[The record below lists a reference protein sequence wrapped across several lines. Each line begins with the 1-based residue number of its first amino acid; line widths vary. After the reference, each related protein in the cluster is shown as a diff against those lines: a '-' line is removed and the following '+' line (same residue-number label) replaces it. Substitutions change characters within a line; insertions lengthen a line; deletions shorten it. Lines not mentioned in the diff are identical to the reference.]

1 MDITVLNPVDIV
13 SVPLNVIPL
22 TDVVSMDVNL
32 AGNQRLNVI
41 SVGGILLLPYY
52 IQTLSMLYNAFPK
65 KL

>member
-1 MDITVLNPVDIV
+1 MDIIVLNPVDIV

-41 SVGGILLLPYY
+41 SVGGILFLPYY
-52 IQTLSMLYNAFPK
+52 IQTLSMLYNAFP
-65 KL
+65 